1 VYLVRRSRAESLR
14 IAQLSELLKRMFG
27 RYISNEVMHVLLA
40 DPGAFELGG
49 QRRKV
54 TVMFTDLRGF
64 ASFAERLPP
73 EDVLATLN
81 DYFAEMIDVCIRYGG
96 TVTEIMGDALLV
108 TFGPPLERADHAA
121 AATACAIEMQNAM
134 VRVNAHN
141 REAGHPALE
150 MGIGLNTAVVVV
162 GNLGSA
168 QRTTYGVVGSGVN
181 LASRIESY
189 TVGGQVLVS
198 QSLVDEAGP
207 VLRIDGRREVTPKGS
222 ESPVTLYDIGGVG
235 GDYNVVLDRTQEPLH
250 PPPVEMRLAYRRV
263 SGKHVTG
270 DRAVADVTGLSATGL
285 EADGL
290 RDVGL
295 LDNVELHLPDAS
307 PQLQRIPFY
316 GKVLT
321 RNGAGRHQVR
331 FTGLASSA
339 RADF

>member
-1 VYLVRRSRAESLR
+1 MICLLGFDEFTAIGGFVLALILLWTLAVLERLDYIPYAPLLATMPLVDGRVADEWLWSNMVWPTLVSCLGFAPCVYLVRRSRAESLR

-250 PPPVEMRLAYRRV
+250 PPPV
-263 SGKHVTG
+263 
-270 DRAVADVTGLSATGL
+270 
-285 EADGL
+285 
-290 RDVGL
+290 
-295 LDNVELHLPDAS
+295 
-307 PQLQRIPFY
+307 
-316 GKVLT
+316 
-321 RNGAGRHQVR
+321 
-331 FTGLASSA
+331 
-339 RADF
+339 